1 MYMKLTP
8 KQQQAMK
15 LAIDWFK
22 NDNKRPFVL
31 SGVAGSGKTFTANKI
46 IEAFNL
52 YPENVK
58 FVTFTGMAAGV
69 ITRRGQMATTIHR
82 LIYIP
87 IVKNNKVTF
96 MKREH
101 LDPNIKLIV
110 VDEISMVGED
120 LFKDIQSFGIPI
132 LTLGDSAQLPPVNRK
147 AVKFLDKPDIFLDEP
162 VRQSL
167 DNPIINI
174 ANMVRNKQELPMG
187 KFADNVYV
195 LNSNQIDNSFLE
207 LADQILVSYNNSAS
221 QINNKYR
228 REILNI
234 NSETPSVGDKIIC
247 LRNNWDVSIFENNIQ
262 QYLTNGLIGTIK
274 NINKDNDKTQ
284 ATLFD
289 FMPEYFDN
297 EYYKNILF
305 DNLVFDGTIERTEDL
320 YELQKNDK
328 HLKSI
333 FKKRMVYE
341 STTGKKVMPFNYAYA
356 ITIHKSQGSEYDNV
370 LLYDQVTRGDRFRAL
385 YTGITRA
392 KENLVIIKDR

>member
-195 LNSNQIDNSFLE
+195 LNPNQIDNSFLE

-234 NSETPSVGDKIIC
+234 NSETPSVGDKII
-247 LRNNWDVSIFENNIQ
+247 
-262 QYLTNGLIGTIK
+262 
-274 NINKDNDKTQ
+274 
-284 ATLFD
+284 
-289 FMPEYFDN
+289 
-297 EYYKNILF
+297 
-305 DNLVFDGTIERTEDL
+305 
-320 YELQKNDK
+320 
-328 HLKSI
+328 
-333 FKKRMVYE
+333 
-341 STTGKKVMPFNYAYA
+341 
-356 ITIHKSQGSEYDNV
+356 
-370 LLYDQVTRGDRFRAL
+370 
-385 YTGITRA
+385 
-392 KENLVIIKDR
+392 